1 MKENRFMLLALLLL
15 FTSGC
20 ASTIANKSFSIHTG
34 NSIQTRPKN
43 DSCFTKHID
52 ILHFTDDNMQLYYR
66 SVYIC
71 RTKKGKTKTEDLRLG
86 ETFPYTFK
94 NNKVIAPM
102 AVYDTLELKWGRLK
116 TKYGAF
122 MKRNR
127 KFDKEP

>member
-1 MKENRFMLLALLLL
+1 MREKITLQLALLLF

-20 ASTIANKSFSIHTG
+20 ASTIANKTFSIHTG

-52 ILHFTDDNMQLYYR
+52 IVHFNGDDMQLYYR
-66 SVYIC
+66 EVYIC
-71 RTKKGKTKTEDLRLG
+71 HTKKGKTKTEDIRLA

-94 NNKVIAPM
+94 NNQVIAPM
-102 AVYDTLELKWGRLK
+102 AVYDTLELKRGRLK

-122 MKRNR
+122 MRRVRNF
-127 KFDKEP
+127 K